1 MNTHSFH
8 TFDLFASNSPN
19 TIEECLCFLF
29 TVLSQTII
37 LQNNKYETQT
47 LCDHNHSFLTVDIW

>member
-8 TFDLFASNSPN
+8 TFDLSASNSPN
-19 TIEECLCFLF
+19 PIEESLCFLF

-37 LQNNKYETQT
+37 LKNNKYETQT
-47 LCDHNHSFLTVDIW
+47 LCDHNHQQG